1 VIHRINTVTIT
12 NTTAHGYTSSGVQS
26 RVESMYAA
34 QVIVVCIW
42 PTLIEREAT
51 RCTLLAQAVK
61 AVPCPA
67 ATNAR
72 VSASTLRVTTVS
84 TARELL

>member
-1 VIHRINTVTIT
+1 MNTVIVT
-12 NTTAHGYTSSGVQS
+12 NTTADGYTSSGVPS
-26 RVESMYAA
+26 RVESTYPA
-34 QVIVVCIW
+34 QVNVVY

-72 VSASTLRVTTVS
+72 VSASTLRVTTAS

>member
-1 VIHRINTVTIT
+1 VIHRINTVTVT
-12 NTTAHGYTSSGVQS
+12 NTTAHGYTSSGVPS
-26 RVESMYAA
+26 RVESMYPA
-34 QVIVVCIW
+34 QVNVVY